1 MYKER
6 KIVEK
11 IAKYEIVYYRSKHGK
26 RVIGKVHKVNRVNS
40 KVEALAIGDQVVSR
54 SNTLDTVDVYK
65 GYLRRA
71 TPKMIELVFEVHLNP
86 NMY

>member
-1 MYKER
+1 MYRER
-6 KIVEK
+6 KVNIE
-11 IAKYEIVYYRSKHGK
+11 EDERVYYRSKHGH

-40 KVEALAIGDQVVSR
+40 KVEALAIGDQVVFR
-54 SNTLDTVDVYK
+54 SNILNTVDVYK

-86 NMY
+86 NMQ

>member
-26 RVIGKVHKVNRVNS
+26 RIIGKVHKVNRVNS
-40 KVEALAIGDQVVSR
+40 KVEALAIGDQVVFR
-54 SNTLDTVDVYK
+54 PNPVDVGK
-65 GYLRRA
+65 EYLRRA
-71 TPKMIELVFEVHLNP
+71 TPKMIELVFEAHLNP
-86 NMY
+86 NM